1 MKQIIGRKEK
11 IDLPEWGFKMISV
24 KIDTGAYTSAIH
36 SDFAKEETDEMGNKV
51 LTFTVLPSTHKKYS
65 GKIIRTTD
73 YTTKK
78 VKNSFGQAEDRFKIT
93 TKVILFGEE
102 FEAEFTL
109 SDRTNMRNPILL
121 GRKILKGRFLVD
133 VGLTYQS
140 QKTAKT
146 NPKRL

>member
-11 IDLPEWGFKMISV
+11 ISLPEWGLKLITA

-36 SDFAKEETDEMGNKV
+36 SDFAQEETDEMGNKV
-51 LTFTVLPSTHKKYS
+51 LTFTVLPKQHKKYN
-65 GKIIRTTD
+65 GEIIRTTD

-78 VKNSFGQAEDRFKIT
+78 VKNSFGQAEDRFKIM

-109 SDRTNMRNPILL
+109 SDRTNMRNSILL
-121 GRKILKGRFLVD
+121 GRKLLKGRFVVD
-133 VGLTYQS
+133 VDLTYQS
-140 QKTAKT
+140 QNTAKT